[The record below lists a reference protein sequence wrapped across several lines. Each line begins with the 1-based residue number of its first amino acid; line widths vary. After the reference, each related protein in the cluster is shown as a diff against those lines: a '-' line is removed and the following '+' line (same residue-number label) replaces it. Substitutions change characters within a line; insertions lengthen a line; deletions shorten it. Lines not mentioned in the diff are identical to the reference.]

1 MVTNHNK
8 PARVYLSL
16 TFHRYGC
23 NLDKFKGKNSDYNK
37 LVAALDPPPPSAP
50 NLMIGFSL
58 MVKRTRFKTLV
69 TVNDG
74 SSGYIALFNMHMVH
88 AKKWDSPQTI
98 DLKGKY
104 K

>member
-1 MVTNHNK
+1 MC
-8 PARVYLSL
+8 LSL
-16 TFHRYGC
+16 TFHRYKFDLG
-23 NLDKFKGKNSDYNK
+23 KFKGKLSDINT
-37 LVAALDPPPPSAP
+37 LIAALDPPPPSAP

-58 MVKRTRFKTLV
+58 TVKRIRFKV
-69 TVNDG
+69 FTVAQDG